1 MIQELIKFYTYLI
14 RKDDRILGSAH
25 FLKVKCICNPQNIN
39 TTVDPWNTRAP
50 VSPALRGRLSIEER
64 SVVLDK

>member
-1 MIQELIKFYTYLI
+1 MIQGLIKFYTFLT

-39 TTVDPWNTRAP
+39 TTVDPWNTHAP
-50 VSPALRGRLSIEER
+50 VSPALCGRLSTEER
-64 SVVLDK
+64 PVCIK